1 MHPRE
6 RLLNKIRYAISQGET
21 ISEDLIEQSRALNVD
36 LNLTLALEKT
46 GEANGKS
53 KRGEIRNPRGK
64 G

>member
-6 RLLNKIRYAISQGET
+6 RLLNKIRYAKSKGET
-21 ISEDLIEQSRALNVD
+21 LTEDLIEQSRALNVD